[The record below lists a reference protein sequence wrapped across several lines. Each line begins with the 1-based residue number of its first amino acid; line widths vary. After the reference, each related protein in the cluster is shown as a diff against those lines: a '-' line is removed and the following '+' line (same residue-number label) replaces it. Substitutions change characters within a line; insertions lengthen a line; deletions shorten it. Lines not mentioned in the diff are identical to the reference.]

1 VGLSELWAGPCRRS
15 GTDRHGQRPD
25 APLGVSPPEMLHG
38 IDSGPTRGE
47 HFDTKMSWPEGIR
60 AMWRSV
66 ALGLLCLTLST
77 PGARAKDIKFT
88 FATTNGLQD
97 LSSRSVLLWKEQLE
111 KKSGN
116 SIKMEF
122 SPDSV
127 LGGDQQ
133 LLQQLATNEIQMHI
147 AGPVIVHQLAKEYQ
161 CLEAEYV
168 FKDEAHGLKVW
179 NGSLGKEVSDFLK
192 KKYGIEIVAVAPRG
206 ARHVTANKPIREPS
220 DLKGVKF
227 RVTNNL
233 RGQVF
238 SAFGAL
244 PGPLSMSELY
254 GALRQ
259 GVFDAQENP
268 ISTIYGSR
276 LYEVQSHISLTSHV
290 WSYNVVS
297 ANSQFLQSLSGEQRA
312 IFDAT
317 LKDAMGWLKNAVAT
331 ETDDLAAKM
340 KKERNV
346 ETVTAN
352 VAAFREIALP
362 IVEAFAAKSCRPGLL
377 EEIRKAA
384 D

>member
-1 VGLSELWAGPCRRS
+1 
-15 GTDRHGQRPD
+15 
-25 APLGVSPPEMLHG
+25 
-38 IDSGPTRGE
+38 
-47 HFDTKMSWPEGIR
+47 
-60 AMWRSV
+60 MWRFM
-66 ALGLLCLTLST
+66 ALGLACAALLA
-77 PGARAKDIKFT
+77 PPAHGKEVKFT
-88 FATTNGLQD
+88 FATTNGSQD
-97 LSSRSVLLWKEQLE
+97 LSSRSIVLWKEQLE
-111 KKSGN
+111 KKSSGVF
-116 SIKMEF
+116 KMEF
-122 SPDSV
+122 SPDSL

-168 FKDEAHGLKVW
+168 FKDEAHGLRVW
-179 NGSLGKEVSDFLK
+179 SGPLGKEVSDFVK
-192 KKYGIEIVAVAPRG
+192 RKYGIEIVAVAPRG
-206 ARHVTANKPIREPS
+206 ARHMTANKPIREPS
-220 DLKGVKF
+220 DMKGVKV

-238 SAFGAL
+238 AAYGAL

-290 WSYNVVS
+290 WSYNIVS
-297 ANSQFLQSLSGEQRA
+297 ASSKFLQSLSADQRTV
-312 IFDAT
+312 FDET
-317 LKDAMGWLKNAVAT
+317 LAEAMTWLKQAVAT
-331 ETDDLAAKM
+331 EMDDLAAKM
-340 KKERNV
+340 KKESKV
-346 ETVTAN
+346 EIIPAN
-352 VAAFREIALP
+352 VAAFRDIALP

>member
-1 VGLSELWAGPCRRS
+1 
-15 GTDRHGQRPD
+15 
-25 APLGVSPPEMLHG
+25 
-38 IDSGPTRGE
+38 
-47 HFDTKMSWPEGIR
+47 
-60 AMWRSV
+60 MWRPV
-66 ALGLLCLTLST
+66 ALGLVCALLGVTH
-77 PGARAKDIKFT
+77 AHAKDVKFT

-97 LSSRSVLLWKEQLE
+97 LSSRSILRWKDALE
-111 KKSGN
+111 KKSNGT
-116 SIKMEF
+116 ITMEF
-122 SPDSV
+122 APDSV

-179 NGSLGKEVSDFLK
+179 NGPLGKELSDFVK

-238 SAFGAL
+238 AAFGAL

-297 ANSQFLQSLSGEQRA
+297 ANSQFLQSLSPEQRK
-312 IFDAT
+312 IFDET
-317 LKDAMGWLKNAVAT
+317 LAEAMEWLKVAVAN
-331 ETDDLAAKM
+331 EVDDLAARM

-352 VAAFREIALP
+352 VDAFRKIAQP
-362 IVEAFAAKSCRPGLL
+362 IVEAFAAKNCRPGLL
-377 EEIRKAA
+377 EEIRKAGE
-384 D
+384 